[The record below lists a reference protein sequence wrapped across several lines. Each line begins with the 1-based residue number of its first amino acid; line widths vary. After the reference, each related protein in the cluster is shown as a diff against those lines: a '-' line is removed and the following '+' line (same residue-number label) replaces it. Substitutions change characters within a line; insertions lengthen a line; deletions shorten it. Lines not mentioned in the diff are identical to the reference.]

1 MHAGQQRA
9 DGSPLILHPFEVA
22 RLLEGVGAPDHLVAA
37 GILHDVI
44 EKTQASASEL
54 HKRFG
59 GRIATLV
66 VAVSD
71 DERIA
76 GYGRRKAALRRQ
88 VAAAGEEALTLF
100 AADKLSKLRELR
112 RERERGP
119 DGVPSLR
126 RERRGRRV
134 RHYQRSLAL
143 LEERLSSSRLVE
155 QLREELDAYLHSFQR
170 PRADAD
176 GPATSERRRGAARRA
191 SRRSRP
197 IRDPRP

>member
-1 MHAGQQRA
+1 MN
-9 DGSPLILHPFEVA
+9 I
-22 RLLEGVGAPDHLVAA
+22 GAPDHLVAA
-37 GILHDVI
+37 GILHDVL
-44 EKTQASASEL
+44 EKTDAGASEL
-54 HKRFG
+54 QERFG
-59 GRIATLV
+59 EQITRLV
-66 VAVSD
+66 TVVSD
-71 DERIA
+71 DERID
-76 GYGRRKAALRRQ
+76 GYARRKAALRRQ

-100 AADKLSKLRELR
+100 AADKVSKLRELR
-112 RERERGP
+112 RESDGAP
-119 DGVPSLR
+119 NGVPSLR

-134 RHYQRSLAL
+134 THYLRSLAL

-155 QLREELDAYLHSFQR
+155 QLREELDAYLHSFER